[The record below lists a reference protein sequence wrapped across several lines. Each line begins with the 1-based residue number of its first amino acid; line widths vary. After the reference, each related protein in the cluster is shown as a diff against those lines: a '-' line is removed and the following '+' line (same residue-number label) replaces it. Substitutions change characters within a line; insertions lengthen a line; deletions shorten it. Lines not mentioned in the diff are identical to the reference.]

1 MLNKEQYA
9 KCFLIG
15 GLFIGILSGT
25 PGLAAG
31 NCFCCMWVILGG
43 LLSGYLLCRWA
54 RYPVSEGEGALVGL
68 ISGGIGALIDTVFGA
83 LQWLFMGSEQITT
96 AFEEIKRHQQ
106 FSLPPGSEELMQRVI
121 EILSNPALMVS
132 FQLVASLLIFC
143 TLAPAGAFLAVTI
156 WGKRGRPMPPP
167 ADPRFGPGIYIP
179 PPMAPR
185 TGPGASP
192 GPSQPPGAGQDDSG
206 FFFPR

>member
-54 RYPVSEGEGALVGL
+54 RFPVSEGEGALVGL
-68 ISGGIGALIDTVFGA
+68 ISGAIGALIDSVFAA
-83 LQWLFMGSEQITT
+83 LQWLFMGTEQITA
-96 AFEEIKRHQQ
+96 AFEEIKKHQQ
-106 FSLPPGSEELMQRVI
+106 FSLPPGSEELMQRVV
-121 EILSNPALMVS
+121 EIFSNPMLMVGI
-132 FQLVASLLIFC
+132 QLVASLLIFC

-156 WGKRGRPMPPP
+156 WGKRRWPMPPTAYP
-167 ADPRFGPGIYIP
+167 PSGPGVYIP
-179 PPMAPR
+179 PPM
-185 TGPGASP
+185 GPGAP
-192 GPSQPPGAGQDDSG
+192 PAPSQPPATGQDDSG